1 MSSFALAVVDGW
13 SHPSITIILQSPIC
27 GRPSALLADGGVP
40 ILQRG
45 DKKKALFY
53 VSMLVKNIPPHR
65 VMCDSSAKSL

>member
-1 MSSFALAVVDGW
+1 VDGW

-45 DKKKALFY
+45 DIRKFL
-53 VSMLVKNIPPHR
+53 VSMLVKAYR
-65 VMCDSSAKSL
+65 RTG